1 MCHCWGQSIVT
12 VGVRLNLLGGFGLQV
27 DGQDGPPLPRKT
39 RALLAVLAVDRGRPM
54 ARERVAELLWPNSG
68 PKQIQGSLREALYSL
83 RRPLRGHEV
92 VVSHDGALAL
102 GEDVAT
108 DVEEFQRQALA
119 EDLASLHRAVRA
131 YRGPLLAGFPHVEED
146 FADWLTASRAEL
158 ERKAL
163 AVLERIGDLCTAG
176 GDAAGAMEAAERMFA
191 IDPLRED
198 IHCRLLECCAAAG
211 RRAEGLRH
219 YAAITEVLKRELG
232 ITPAAQTREI
242 ARRLRA
248 EMDPPALVEPVRPE
262 PVPLGAPPPVAVLP
276 FAQLGDEMVPSHI
289 ADGILVDTV
298 CQLAGLRELQVISHG
313 STLAYRDPQV
323 DLRQVGRELGARYVV
338 RGAMH
343 RRGDALRLTTEL
355 ADAGTGAVVWAR
367 THDTSATLDFADQD
381 RLVAQIVN
389 TLAPRVQELELRRI
403 RGRRPESLSVHEL
416 VLLAREKL
424 LTLEQDAFDDAKSL
438 LDRAVSAEP
447 EYADAHALLAD
458 WHTLTMTQGWRTD
471 RHAAVQ
477 EVDAAARRALALD
490 PENCRALMFHAHR
503 RALLHRDFD
512 GALALFERGTSA
524 WPGSA
529 HMWLWSS
536 YSWAYVGD
544 AAEAVRRVTRALE
557 LSPRDREAH
566 EFYSA
571 MCVAHYTAGEHAEA
585 ARWGLKAIGEP
596 QVLRATLRWTAASLA
611 AAGDLTGA
619 RDVAARAMRE
629 MPDQRVS
636 AVVQNS
642 PYRDRWRRDA
652 YGAHLL
658 LAGLP
663 N

>member
-1 MCHCWGQSIVT
+1 MK
-12 VGVRLNLLGGFGLQV
+12 VGVRLSVLGGFGLQV

-146 FADWLTASRAEL
+146 FADWLTTSRADL

-163 AVLERIGDLCTAG
+163 AVLERVGDLCTAG
-176 GDAAGAMEAAERMFA
+176 GDAAGALEAAERMFA

-219 YAAITEVLKRELG
+219 YAAITDLLKRELG
-232 ITPAAQTREI
+232 ITPGVQTRDT
-242 ARRLRA
+242 AQRLRA
-248 EMDPPALVEPVRPE
+248 EMDPPAVAPPARTEPVA
-262 PVPLGAPPPVAVLP
+262 LGAPPPVAVLP
-276 FAQLGDEMVPSHI
+276 FAQLGDATVPSHI

-338 RGAMH
+338 RGAMR

-381 RLVAQIVN
+381 RLVAQIVSY
-389 TLAPRVQELELRRI
+389 LAPRVRDLELTRI
-403 RGRRPESLSVHEL
+403 RGKRPESLTIYEKA
-416 VLLAREKL
+416 LLAREHM
-424 LTLEQDAFDDAKSL
+424 LTLQRGRFDEARAL
-438 LDRAVSAEP
+438 LDDILAHEP
-447 EYADAHALLAD
+447 GYADAHALLSD
-458 WHTLTMTQGWRTD
+458 WYSLYLSQGWFAD
-471 RHAAVQ
+471 RQTAVA
-477 EVDAAARRALALD
+477 ESEAESERALALD
-490 PENCRALMFHAHR
+490 AENCRALTLHAHR
-503 RALLHRDFD
+503 RALLRRDFE
-512 GALALFERGTSA
+512 GAMDMFDRALSA

-529 HMWLWSS
+529 HTWQWSS
-536 YSWAYVGD
+536 YTWAYVGD
-544 AAEAVRRVTRALE
+544 AAEAIRRCTRALE

-566 EFYSA
+566 QFYSA
-571 MCVAHYTAGEHAEA
+571 LCVAHYTAGEYAEA
-585 ARWGLKAIGEP
+585 GRWGLKAIGEP

-611 AAGDLTGA
+611 AGGNLDAA
-619 RDVAARAMRE
+619 REVAARAMRE
-629 MPDQRVS
+629 MPDQRVRD
-636 AVVQNS
+636 VVRNS
-642 PYRDRWRRDA
+642 PYREAARREA
-652 YGAHLL
+652 YGMHLL

>member
-27 DGQDGPPLPRKT
+27 DGQEGPPLPRKT

-248 EMDPPALVEPVRPE
+248 EMDPPPGVV
-262 PVPLGAPPPVAVLP
+262 VQPLRGAPPAIAVLP
-276 FAQLGDEMVPSHI
+276 FTQLGDETVPSHL
-289 ADGILVDTV
+289 ADGLLVDTV

-313 STLAYRDPQV
+313 STLGYRDPQT
-323 DLRQVGRELGARYVV
+323 DLRRVGQDLGVRYVM
-338 RGAMH
+338 RGSM
-343 RRGDALRLTTEL
+343 RRQGNALRLTTEL

-367 THDTSATLDFADQD
+367 IHDTAATLGFSDQD
-381 RLVAQIVN
+381 RLVAQIAN
-389 TLAPRVQELELRRI
+389 TLAPKVNELELTRI
-403 RGRRPESLSVHEL
+403 RGKRPENLTIYEKI
-416 VLLAREKL
+416 LLARE
-424 LTLEQDAFDDAKSL
+424 SL
-438 LDRAVSAEP
+438 GSLDRASFEKAKQLLDEVVMTEPTYAEA
-447 EYADAHALLAD
+447 YALLAD
-458 WHTLTMTQGWRTD
+458 WQSLSMNQGWLPYDEPGRQALEGLANTALSLD
-471 RHAAVQ
+471 RENA
-477 EVDAAARRALALD
+477 RALV
-490 PENCRALMFHAHR
+490 MHGHR
-503 RALLHRDFD
+503 RALLHRDYETARQMFRR
-512 GALALFERGTSA
+512 ALDVA
-524 WPGSA
+524 PHSA
-529 HMWLWSS
+529 HAWLWSS
-536 YSWAYVGD
+536 YTYAYDGD
-544 AAEAVRRVTRALE
+544 PTDAIRRAQQALL
-557 LSPRDREAH
+557 LSPRDQRAH
-566 EFYSA
+566 DFYA
-571 MCVAHYTAGEHAEA
+571 ALCVAHYAAGDYSEA
-585 ARWGLKAIGEP
+585 ASWGLKAIAEP
-596 QVLRATLRWTAASLA
+596 GAFVATMRWVA
-611 AAGDLTGA
+611 AALVGTGQTA
-619 RDVAARAMRE
+619 HAHEVVHQAMQISPTQRVANVRRNSPFSN
-629 MPDQRVS
+629 PDQRER
-636 AVVQNS
+636 
-642 PYRDRWRRDA
+642 YC
-652 YGAHLL
+652 GHLIE
-658 LAGLP
+658 AGFP
-663 N
+663 S